1 MSTKKNKDLAVITRE
16 LQYDLRQEI
25 TCVCENEQ
33 ENLRKFLMS
42 NRIKIQL
49 ENKES
54 NTTAITLTSSEQFKK
69 LKLFLDRQNAKRLI
83 DRLNNSLMA

>member
-16 LQYDLRQEI
+16 LQYDLRLEI

-33 ENLRKFLMS
+33 ENLRQFLMS